1 MIFIFGK
8 LHLFKHHRLEN
19 RDWCEHCGKRFRLM
33 SYTAREFFHL
43 YFIPFIPLGRIRVIN
58 KCPRCDKYYS
68 MHIKKVRDAVAE
80 ASVAAE
86 QALAAGNVEET
97 IENAFACL
105 QFGDFERVGSILSQL
120 NQDDGMILRAG
131 ARMLRMQRKF
141 TEAQTICRQA
151 ISAEPENAEGHY
163 LLGEILIESGQ
174 VDEGLMEIHQ
184 AAELAPDALDIRMV
198 LMDELAER
206 KRWSELLPVMEEIA
220 VLSPDMSQDNAF
232 GRLLKKTEKKAR
244 PRTAIAT
251 KKNPYATH

>member
-8 LHLFKHHRLEN
+8 LHLFKRQRLEN

-58 KCPRCDKYYS
+58 KCPRCEKYYS

-80 ASVAAE
+80 ASAAAE

-120 NQDDGMILRAG
+120 NQDDGVVLRTG
-131 ARMLRMQRKF
+131 ARILKMQRKF

-163 LLGEILIESGQ
+163 LLGEILIESRQ
-174 VDEGLMEIHQ
+174 VDEGLVEMQQ
-184 AAELAPDALDIRMV
+184 AAVLAPDALDVRMT
-198 LMDELAER
+198 LMDEFAKR
-206 KRWSELLPVMEEIA
+206 KRWPELLPVMDEIA
-220 VLSPDMSQDNAF
+220 ALAPDMLQDKTF
-232 GRLLKKTEKKAR
+232 SRLLKKAKKKAGKKAK
-244 PRTAIAT
+244 TQT
-251 KKNPYATH
+251 DKNPYQA